1 MTTVRRVRRII
12 RKIDPW
18 TVLKVSSLF
27 NVVAAL
33 GIVLGLVMFWSVITA
48 AGIPDRITEILVRI
62 TLLEEGENPFAN
74 TERFLRAAVF
84 GSIVWAVLSTG
95 LMTLGAV
102 MYNLISDVV
111 GGIEIV
117 VLEESLSSV
126 AVPANPPAP
135 RRWTPAPTNGSAKSE
150 PSEAAETP
158 TEEVPVI

>member
-33 GIVLGLVMFWSVITA
+33 GIVLGLVMFWSVLTA
-48 AGIPDRITEILVRI
+48 AGIPDRIVEVLVRI

-111 GGIEIV
+111 GGVEIV
-117 VLEESLSSV
+117 VLEESLASV
-126 AVPANPPAP
+126 TAPTSPPAP
-135 RRWTPAPTNGSAKSE
+135 RRWTPAPPNGAKTE
-150 PSEAAETP
+150 PSVVADTP
-158 TEEVPVI
+158 TEEVPAI

>member
-33 GIVLGLVMFWSVITA
+33 GIVLGLVMFWSVLIA
-48 AGIPDRITEILVRI
+48 AGIPDRIVDV
-62 TLLEEGENPFAN
+62 PFAN

-95 LMTLGAV
+95 LMTLAAV

-111 GGIEIV
+111 GGVEIV
-117 VLEESLSSV
+117 VLEESLVPV
-126 AVPANPPAP
+126 AVATNPPKP
-135 RRWTPAPTNGSAKSE
+135 RRWIPAPPNGAKTE
-150 PSEAAETP
+150 PSVVAETP
-158 TEEVPVI
+158 TEEVPAI

>member
-33 GIVLGLVMFWSVITA
+33 GLVLGLVMFWSVLTA
-48 AGIPDRITEILVRI
+48 AGIPDRITDILVRI
-62 TLLEEGENPFAN
+62 TLLDEGENPFAN

-84 GSIVWAVLSTG
+84 GSVVWAVLSTG
-95 LMTLGAV
+95 LMTLAAV

-111 GGIEIV
+111 GGVEVV
-117 VLEESLSSV
+117 VLEETLNPM
-126 AVPANPPAP
+126 PASMPAPAP
-135 RRWTPAPTNGSAKSE
+135 RRWIPTSPNGGITDPASVD
-150 PSEAAETP
+150 TP
-158 TEEVPVI
+158 TEEVPVL